1 MKKLFS
7 LGLLAAVMC
16 APACSSDSDEVVNNG
31 GNNGNENNTPEVTTP
46 EGKFVIATT
55 VTGSGNTSYKLLTSD
70 DLKSG
75 SISVLESGLANDG
88 ATNWVFYGQQYL
100 YALTYNQGN
109 AGVTSAYELD
119 ANDNL
124 QQRDNTYKVTRY
136 TTYGVVGDN
145 VMTLSTSDGL
155 TSMADANGYL
165 PKTIAISYLNTT
177 TDIKTTNDTENLA
190 YRSENF
196 LGNGEYVTL
205 AGLEEVNGKV
215 FTAPVPMGL
224 SQYGGA
230 IDGGKYVLA
239 GNEDLVKTEDGGNNS
254 SKYYKGELQWTQYP
268 NECWVAIYDDATM
281 TSKKLIKTDKI
292 SYACGRY
299 KSQYYQ
305 TIRTAENGDVYVF
318 SPSFAKCMTDARQQ
332 TTLPAG
338 VVRIAAGTTEFDSYY
353 CNLEELTGGKTFMK
367 VWNIG
372 GTNFLLQMYDELVS
386 NQSTALNLAVFNA
399 EKKAFSY
406 VSGLPA
412 DITALGNE
420 PYVEGGVAYMAV
432 STDAG
437 CAIYVINPT
446 TGVATE
452 GLKVEGASSINGIG
466 RLTANK

>member
-1 MKKLFS
+1 MKKIFS

-16 APACSSDSDEVVNNG
+16 APACSSDNDDVVNNE
-31 GNNGNENNTPEVTTP
+31 NNGNDNNTPEVTAP
-46 EGKFVIATT
+46 EGKYVIATT

-70 DLKSG
+70 DLSSG
-75 SISVLESGLANDG
+75 SISVLGSGLANDG

-109 AGVTSAYELD
+109 QGVTSAYELNAGD
-119 ANDNL
+119 EL
-124 QQRDNTYKVTRY
+124 EQRDNTFKVTRY

-145 VMTLSTSDGL
+145 LMTLSTGDGL

-165 PKTIAISYLNTT
+165 PKTIAITYLNTT
-177 TDIKTTNDTENLA
+177 NDTMSKNDTENLD
-190 YRSENF
+190 YRAENF

-239 GNEDLVKTEDGGNNS
+239 GNEDLVKTEDGGTNS

-338 VVRIAAGTTEFDSYY
+338 VVRIAAGTTEFDNYY

-372 GTNFLLQMYDELVS
+372 GANFLLQMYDKLES

-399 EKKAFSY
+399 EKKTFAF
-406 VSGLPA
+406 VTGLPT
-412 DITALGNE
+412 DISALGNE
-420 PYVEGGVAYMAV
+420 PYVENGVAYMAV
-432 STDAG
+432 STEAG
-437 CAIYVINPT
+437 CAIYAINAS

-466 RLTANK
+466 RLAAQK

>member
-16 APACSSDSDEVVNNG
+16 APACSSDSDDVINND
-31 GNNGNENNTPEVTTP
+31 NNGNENNTPEVTTP

-70 DLKSG
+70 DISTG

-109 AGVTSAYELD
+109 AGVTSAYELN
-119 ANDNL
+119 ANETL
-124 QQRDNTYKVTRY
+124 QRRDNTYKVTRY

-145 VMTLSTSDGL
+145 VMTLSTGDGL
-155 TSMADANGYL
+155 ASMADANGYL
-165 PKTIAISYLNTT
+165 PKTILISYLNATNAT
-177 TDIKTTNDTENLA
+177 KTTNDTEDLA

-205 AGLEEVNGKV
+205 AGLEEVDGKV

-239 GNEDLVKTEDGGNNS
+239 GNEDLVKTEDGGTNS

-268 NECWVAIYDDATM
+268 DECWVAIYDDATM

-338 VVRIAAGTTEFDSYY
+338 VVRIAAGTTEFDNYY

-372 GTNFLLQMYDELVS
+372 GANFLLQMYDKLES

-399 EKKAFSY
+399 EKKTFSY
-406 VSGLPA
+406 VTGLPA
-412 DITALGNE
+412 DISALGNE
-420 PYVEGGVAYMAV
+420 PYVENGVAYMAV
-432 STDAG
+432 STEEG

-446 TGVATE
+446 TGAAKQ

-466 RLTANK
+466 RLATSK

>member
-1 MKKLFS
+1 MKKIFS
-7 LGLLAAVMC
+7 LGLLAAALC
-16 APACSSDSDEVVNNG
+16 TPACSSDNDDVVNNE
-31 GNNGNENNTPEVTTP
+31 NNGNENNTPEVTAP

-55 VTGSGNTSYKLLTSD
+55 VTGSGNTSYKLLTAD
-70 DLKSG
+70 DISTG
-75 SISVLESGLANDG
+75 SVSVLEQGLANDG

-109 AGVTSAYELD
+109 AGVTSAYELNTND
-119 ANDNL
+119 AL
-124 QQRDNTYKVTRY
+124 EQRDNTFKVTRY
-136 TTYGVVGDN
+136 TTYGIVGDN
-145 VMTLSTSDGL
+145 VMTLSTGDGL
-155 TSMADANGYL
+155 ASMADANGYL
-165 PKTIAISYLNTT
+165 PKTILISYLNATNDT
-177 TDIKTTNDTENLA
+177 KTTNDTEDLA

-205 AGLEEVNGKV
+205 AGLEEVDGKV

-239 GNEDLVKTEDGGNNS
+239 GNEDLVKTEDGGTNS

-268 NECWVAIYDDATM
+268 DECWVAIYDDATM

-338 VVRIAAGTTEFDSYY
+338 VVRIAAGTTEFDNYY
-353 CNLEELTGGKTFMK
+353 CNLESLTGGKTFMK

-372 GTNFLLQMYDELVS
+372 GTNFLLQMYDELES
-386 NQSTALNLAVFNA
+386 NQSTALKLAVFNA
-399 EKKAFSY
+399 EKKTFSY
-406 VSGLPA
+406 VTGLPA
-412 DITALGNE
+412 DISALGNE
-420 PYVEGGVAYMAV
+420 PYVENGVAYMAV
-432 STDAG
+432 STEEG
-437 CAIYVINPT
+437 CAIYVINPA
-446 TGVATE
+446 TGAAQE
-452 GLKVEGASSINGIG
+452 GLKVVGASSINGIG
-466 RLTANK
+466 RLVSQK

>member
-1 MKKLFS
+1 MKKIFS

-16 APACSSDSDEVVNNG
+16 APACSSDDDPVNVD
-31 GNNGNENNTPEVTTP
+31 NGNENDTPAVTTP

-55 VTGSGNTSYKLLTSD
+55 VTGSGNTSYKLLTADNLSD
-70 DLKSG
+70 G
-75 SISVLESGLANDG
+75 SVSVLEQGLANDG

-109 AGVTSAYELD
+109 AGVTSAYELN
-119 ANDNL
+119 ANDAL
-124 QQRDNTYKVTRY
+124 EQRDNTFKVTRY
-136 TTYGVVGDN
+136 TTYGIVGDN
-145 VMTLSTSDGL
+145 LMTLSTGDGL

-177 TDIKTTNDTENLA
+177 SDTKTTNNTENLA
-190 YRSENF
+190 YRAEDF

-205 AGLEEVNGKV
+205 AGLEEANGKV
-215 FTAPVPMGL
+215 FTAPIPMGL
-224 SQYGGA
+224 SQFGGA
-230 IDGGKYVLA
+230 IDGGKYVLP
-239 GNEDLVKTEDGGNNS
+239 GNEDLVKTEDGGTNS

-281 TSKKLIKTDKI
+281 TTKTLIKTDKI
-292 SYACGRY
+292 SYACGRF

-305 TIRTAENGDVYVF
+305 TIRAAENGDVYVF

-338 VVRIAAGTTEFDSYY
+338 VVRITAGTTQFDNYY

-372 GTNFLLQMYDELVS
+372 GTNFLLQMYDKLES

-399 EKKAFSY
+399 EKKTFAY
-406 VSGLPA
+406 VTGLPA
-412 DITALGNE
+412 DISALGNE
-420 PYVEGGVAYMAV
+420 PYVENGVAYMAV
-432 STDAG
+432 STEEG

-446 TGVATE
+446 TGAAKQ

-466 RLTANK
+466 RLAASK

>member
-1 MKKLFS
+1 MKKIFS

-16 APACSSDSDEVVNNG
+16 APACSSDDDPVNVD
-31 GNNGNENNTPEVTTP
+31 NGNENDTPAVTTP

-55 VTGSGNTSYKLLTSD
+55 VTGSGNTSYKLLTAD
-70 DLKSG
+70 DLSDG
-75 SISVLESGLANDG
+75 SVSVLEQGLANDG

-109 AGVTSAYELD
+109 AGVTSAYQLN
-119 ANDNL
+119 ANDAL
-124 QQRDNTYKVTRY
+124 EQRDNTFKVTRY
-136 TTYGVVGDN
+136 TTYGIVGDN

-177 TDIKTTNDTENLA
+177 SDTKTTNDTENLA
-190 YRSENF
+190 YRAEDF

-205 AGLEEVNGKV
+205 AGLEEANGKV
-215 FTAPVPMGL
+215 FTAPIPMGL

-239 GNEDLVKTEDGGNNS
+239 GNEDLVKTEDGGTNS

-281 TSKKLIKTDKI
+281 TTKTLIKTDKI

-338 VVRIAAGTTEFDSYY
+338 VVRIAAGTTQFDNYY

-399 EKKAFSY
+399 EKKTFAY
-406 VSGLPA
+406 VTGLPA
-412 DITALGNE
+412 DISALGNE
-420 PYVEGGVAYMAV
+420 PYVENGVAYMAV
-432 STDAG
+432 STEEG
-437 CAIYVINPT
+437 CAIYVINPA
-446 TGVATE
+446 TGTAKQ

-466 RLTANK
+466 RLAASK